1 MEINNLPK
9 VNLSEFPRIGSIHL
23 PRSIDLSGVA
33 SSVTDGATSV
43 ASGATESLAGAA
55 AKASSAADA
64 AANEASD
71 KLTSLEKT
79 LKSELP
85 AFYTVGLWSYCKGNN
100 THATFCSSP
109 SVSFTFNM
117 SGILNS
123 VSNEMSEI
131 IPDIDEKVLTGYHE
145 VSNAVTW
152 LYIFGFLC
160 AAITTLLAIRK
171 IFFNG
176 GSKLLI
182 IFGMVIRNFCTN
194 CPRASV
200 LIVAAFLRVYYRWDD
215 CRVCYIW
222 NDHSRNKD
230 YLGLFWGFG

>member
-9 VNLSEFPRIGSIHL
+9 VNFSEFPRIGSIHL
-23 PRSIDLSGVA
+23 PRSIDLSEVA

-43 ASGATESLAGAA
+43 ANGATESLAGAA

-109 SVSFTFNM
+109 SVSFTFNI
-117 SGILNS
+117 SDILNS
-123 VSNEMSEI
+123 VSTEI
-131 IPDIDEKVLTGYHE
+131 SGLIPEIDERVLTGYHE

-152 LYIFGFLC
+152 LYIFGFIC
-160 AAITTLLAIRK
+160 AATTTLLAIRK

-182 IFGMVIRNFCTN
+182 IFAMVIQTLLHQLHQGFIADC
-194 CPRASV
+194 CSFHS
-200 LIVAAFLRVYYRWDD
+200 FL
-215 CRVCYIW
+215 
-222 NDHSRNKD
+222 SP
-230 YLGLFWGFG
+230 LGRLP